1 MAMKRIHTG
10 LMSSL
15 EEISVLLH
23 SNSGMELKNETVP
36 IASKGSNDMVSTEL
50 MLQIGK
56 GNQSDIGKQLDSLGT
71 PINTISILHIDKRIW
86 VRENGLEC
94 SIIIGI
100 DIDSG
105 PCCVGEQ
112 THVFDEEIIRISIN

>member
-105 PCCVGEQ
+105 LCCVGEQ